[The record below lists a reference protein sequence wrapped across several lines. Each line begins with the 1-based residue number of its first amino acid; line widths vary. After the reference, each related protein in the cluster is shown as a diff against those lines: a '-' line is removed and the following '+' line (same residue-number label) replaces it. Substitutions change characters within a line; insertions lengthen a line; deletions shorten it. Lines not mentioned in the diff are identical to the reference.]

1 MTTSNTTSLT
11 RRSLFAL
18 GGLTAGALALGGCVN
33 PTGGSQ
39 TDSAPLGSWSG
50 TVSGEITILDDNTN
64 SVFKDGLIKVFEEQ
78 TGIKVKSYE
87 MANFN
92 DLHDRFATL
101 FAAKDTSFDVIM
113 TWAGWSAEFGQAG
126 WLQEIDKGTVPSD
139 LIQPALDAVS

>member
-1 MTTSNTTSLT
+1 
-11 RRSLFAL
+11 
-18 GGLTAGALALGGCVN
+18 
-33 PTGGSQ
+33 
-39 TDSAPLGSWSG
+39 
-50 TVSGEITILDDNTN
+50 
-64 SVFKDGLIKVFEEQ
+64 
-78 TGIKVKSYE
+78 

-139 LIQPALDAVS
+139 LIQPALDAVSWNGKIYGLPKFASVQSMISFSRAHGRMTASVRSASGT